1 MSMEETDLIF
11 QEIREMPSKE
21 VISKVE
27 NMEGQI
33 LSSIFFVGK
42 KNRGNCP
49 VNNLKELN
57 KDIPYLH
64 FKMGY
69 LFLLNGVL
77 LQGDLICK
85 IDLEGANFADPL
97 YKNSQKH
104 MRLQWKGF
112 LYEFLCF
119 DLDYFQLREFS
130 SN

>member
-1 MSMEETDLIF
+1 
-11 QEIREMPSKE
+11 MPSKE

-97 YKNSQKH
+97 SKNSQKH